1 MKRLYNVEMKDYT
14 SFKAGGRA
22 AEMVIPE
29 TTEELQEALREIALN
44 GRKSIIL
51 GNGSNTLI
59 ADSGFDGAVVKLGEA
74 FCRVTVEGGL
84 LRAGAGTLMST
95 VARTAL
101 GADLAGFEFASRY
114 SRKHR
119 RRGIYERG
127 RLWRRDEGHRGL
139 CDHGQPGRPAGADR
153 QRRGY
158 GFRLSPQLSGGKRKR
173 GDGGHLEADAGRP
186 RGDRGE
192 DEGTDPAEE

>member
-59 ADSGFDGAVVKLGEA
+59 ADS
-74 FCRVTVEGGL
+74 
-84 LRAGAGTLMST
+84 
-95 VARTAL
+95 
-101 GADLAGFEFASRY
+101 
-114 SRKHR
+114 
-119 RRGIYERG
+119 
-127 RLWRRDEGHRGL
+127 RL
-139 CDHGQPGRPAGADR
+139 
-153 QRRGY
+153 
-158 GFRLSPQLSGGKRKR
+158 
-173 GDGGHLEADAGRP
+173 
-186 RGDRGE
+186 
-192 DEGTDPAEE
+192 

>member
-74 FCRVTVEGGL
+74 FCRVTVEGGP
-84 LRAGAGTLMST
+84 AEG
-95 VARTAL
+95 
-101 GADLAGFEFASRY
+101 
-114 SRKHR
+114 
-119 RRGIYERG
+119 RRGDADEHRCQDRFGGGSG
-127 RLWRRDEGHRGL
+127 RL
-139 CDHGQPGRPAGADR
+139 
-153 QRRGY
+153 
-158 GFRLSPQLSGGKRKR
+158 
-173 GDGGHLEADAGRP
+173 
-186 RGDRGE
+186 
-192 DEGTDPAEE
+192 